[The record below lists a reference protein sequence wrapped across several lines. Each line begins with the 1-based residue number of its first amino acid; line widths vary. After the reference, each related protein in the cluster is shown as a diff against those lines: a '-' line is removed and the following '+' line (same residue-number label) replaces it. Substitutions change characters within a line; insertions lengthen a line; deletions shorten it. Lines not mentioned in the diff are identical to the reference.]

1 MINFKNENPKILVIG
16 DLMIDHYLWGKCERI
31 SPEAPVQIVNIDKES
46 SVLGGAGNVINNLR
60 ALGSRVDVLSV
71 VGDDYVA
78 NELKALLENIKVQ
91 SNMLIIEQNRK
102 TSKKSRLI
110 ASQQQVLRYDNES
123 IEDISSASEKEII
136 NKLSANISN
145 YDVVILS
152 DYGKGVLTTKL
163 TQEIISI
170 SNKNKVKVFVDPKGK
185 DYSKYKGAY
194 TLTPNK
200 KEAIEA
206 TNIIIKNNE
215 SLEKAIKKLKDEC
228 MLEVSLITLSESGI
242 AIFDDNLRVKPTV
255 AREVYDVTGAGDTV
269 IASIAFAIANHM
281 KIDDAIQF
289 ANLAAGV
296 VVGKIGS
303 ATASLDE
310 IYEYESS
317 LNRSN
322 SSSHIKSFEE
332 IKILA
337 KKLHDKG
344 KKIIFTNGCFDILHA
359 GHVKYLEE
367 AKSYGDILIL
377 GLNADSSVRK
387 LKGPTR
393 PINNQD
399 DRAYI
404 LASLESVDY
413 VVIFEEET
421 PYELIK
427 LIQPNILVKGG
438 DYEGKDVV
446 GQDIA
451 QELRLVQFVDGK
463 STSKII
469 QRIQNNETNN

>member
-71 VGDDYVA
+71 VGDDFVA
-78 NELKALLENIKVQ
+78 NELKDLLENIKVQ
-91 SNMLIIEQNRK
+91 SNMLIIEKNRK

-136 NKLSANISN
+136 NKLNENISN

-163 TQEIISI
+163 TQDIISI

-215 SLEKAIKKLKDEC
+215 SSDKAIKKLKDEC
-228 MLEVSLITLSESGI
+228 ELEVSLITLSESGI
-242 AIFDDNLRVKPTV
+242 AIFDDNLRIKPTV

-317 LNRSN
+317 LNKSN

-332 IKILA
+332 IEILA

-344 KKIIFTNGCFDILHA
+344 KKVIFTNGCFDILHA

-367 AKSYGDILIL
+367 AKSYGDVLIL
-377 GLNADSSVRK
+377 GLNADSSVKK

-463 STSKII
+463 STTKII